1 MKAEI
6 VRFLNVK
13 TKRFVIKSYALEKYV
28 KLLLHGCALKSRIYL
43 VTFYEI
49 SCWKKSFL
57 RARDLD

>member
-43 VTFYEI
+43 FTFYEI
-49 SCWKKSFL
+49 SC
-57 RARDLD
+57 